1 MANDSLTFGSKSWRR
16 GLVVV
21 VCLWLGVIVSA
32 LAVVAST
39 NESRKR
45 LHELE
50 LLRREAEQ
58 LHVAW
63 GQYLL
68 ERAAWGAYSR
78 VEQEATDKLGM
89 KTPDSADII
98 MVMP

>member
-1 MANDSLTFGSKSWRR
+1 MAGDFQGFGSKSWRR
-16 GLVVV
+16 GVITIIA
-21 VCLWLGVIVSA
+21 LWLGVIVSA

-39 NESRKR
+39 HESRKR

-78 VEQEATDKLGM
+78 VENEAIEKLNM
-89 KTPDSADII
+89 KTPESAEII
-98 MVMP
+98 MVRP

>member
-1 MANDSLTFGSKSWRR
+1 MASQLRTFGSRSWVA
-16 GLVVV
+16 GFLTVVV
-21 VCLWLGVIVSA
+21 LWLMVVISA
-32 LAVVAST
+32 LAVIAST

-58 LHVAW
+58 LHVGW

-68 ERAAWGAYSR
+68 ERAAWGAFSR
-78 VEQEATDKLGM
+78 VEQEASEKLNM
-89 KTPDSADII
+89 KLPDTADVI
-98 MVMP
+98 MVTP